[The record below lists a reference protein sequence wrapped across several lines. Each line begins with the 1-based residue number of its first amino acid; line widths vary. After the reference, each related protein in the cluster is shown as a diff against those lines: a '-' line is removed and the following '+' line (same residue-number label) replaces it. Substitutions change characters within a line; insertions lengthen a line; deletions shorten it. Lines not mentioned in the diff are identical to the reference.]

1 MIGSKGLL
9 VFAGSVAVAGTAWSS
24 NAATEGNLAAIA
36 PHRALSSIQTQHVA
50 IIVTPRVV
58 PEYDS
63 ASITV
68 NGLAG
73 ARSVEV
79 RMLGASGIRG
89 TLLPWIKLHRQR
101 RTWRARLPQPVLPGI
116 YPIKLRSVP
125 SHSAQGEIV
134 YARVYDGGT
143 DFQPLFVAPEEVA
156 AWWATQIAGGS
167 LVAVRRWHRTDFDHR
182 LSRLHRV
189 FVIAY
194 DPSGHP
200 ASPDKLGAWITAV
213 KEGYHGKW
221 HLLEASTTPP

>member
-1 MIGSKGLL
+1 
-9 VFAGSVAVAGTAWSS
+9 
-24 NAATEGNLAAIA
+24 
-36 PHRALSSIQTQHVA
+36 
-50 IIVTPRVV
+50 
-58 PEYDS
+58 
-63 ASITV
+63 
-68 NGLAG
+68 
-73 ARSVEV
+73 
-79 RMLGASGIRG
+79 MLGASGIRG

-125 SHSAQGEIV
+125 SHSAQNEIV
-134 YARVYDGGT
+134 YLRVYDGGT

-182 LSRLHRV
+182 LSSLHRV

-194 DPSGHP
+194 DPSGDP

>member
-36 PHRALSSIQTQHVA
+36 PHRALSSIPTQHVA

-73 ARSVEV
+73 GRSVEV

-89 TLLPWIKLHRQR
+89 TLLPWIKLH
-101 RTWRARLPQPVLPGI
+101 
-116 YPIKLRSVP
+116 S
-125 SHSAQGEIV
+125 SHSAQNEIV
-134 YARVYDGGT
+134 YLRVYDGGT

-182 LSRLHRV
+182 LSSLHRV
-189 FVIAY
+189 FVIGY
-194 DPSGHP
+194 DPSGDP